1 MSKEYLTTSE
11 AAEILRV
18 SERMVRKL
26 CDERKIT
33 HSKIGRNIKIE
44 KSDLEEYLKSIKIEK
59 EI

>member
-1 MSKEYLTTSE
+1 MSTEYLTTAE

-18 SERMVRKL
+18 SERLVRKL

-33 HSKIGRNIKIE
+33 HMKIGRNIKIE
-44 KSDLEEYLKSIKIEK
+44 RSDLEDYLNSIRIEK

>member
-1 MSKEYLTTSE
+1 MSTEYLTTAE

-18 SERMVRKL
+18 SERLVRKL

-33 HSKIGRNIKIE
+33 YMKIGRNIKIE
-44 KSDLEEYLKSIKIEK
+44 RSDLEDYLNSIRIEK